1 MSANNFYQ
9 QCSNGIGRCVR
20 IRLQDGT
27 MHTGIIDRVTR
38 NKVYI
43 RPIGGNR
50 RNYGGFGF
58 GYRSGGYGRGGYGPG
73 WGWGWGWGGAAIG
86 FSIGLIA
93 ALAFIPFF

>member
-20 IRLQDGT
+20 IRLHNGAE
-27 MHTGIIDRVTR
+27 HTGIIERVSPNR
-38 NKVYI
+38 VYI

-58 GYRSGGYGRGGYGPG
+58 GYRRGGYGPG
-73 WGWGWGWGGAAIG
+73 WGWGWGAAAVG